1 MKRKLEEMESENHGN
16 WKIVKDYCEEKKKKE
31 EDKNNKKKKIVRLK
45 GYNNR
50 NRGRGGMQVG
60 HDSNGKLILIGKS
73 YAEFYMEKEE
83 KKKKKKREEGECDSE
98 PISPPREPRWSDE
111 NLAMHIWRGV
121 CRSKGV
127 KCHEYVLRTDY
138 RNMTREEIKLDL
150 LWTKVYQAE
159 AEEEAP
165 EEAAVPK
172 TTNS

>member
-1 MKRKLEEMESENHGN
+1 MESKNHEKF
-16 WKIVKDYCEEKKKKE
+16 WLVIKIVKCYCEENKKEE
-31 EDKNNKKKKIVRLK
+31 EDKNKKKKKKIVRLK

-50 NRGRGGMQVG
+50 NRGGMQVG

-73 YAEFYMEKEE
+73 YAEFYMEEEE
-83 KKKKKKREEGECDSE
+83 KKNKKREEGECDSE

-127 KCHEYVLRTDY
+127 KCHEYQLRTDY

-150 LWTKVYQAE
+150 LWRKVYQAE
-159 AEEEAP
+159 AEEEAA
-165 EEAAVPK
+165 EA
-172 TTNS
+172 TTTS